1 MSAFD
6 ASTTVVVDDP
16 DHGPIEL
23 DVHLAGPADG
33 VPVLLLH
40 GFPQSARSW
49 DRVVERLAG
58 HGLRLVAPDQRGYSP
73 GARPAAVAA
82 YAVPRLVADVLAV
95 ADALDTGPFHLV
107 GHDWGAS
114 VAWALAAR
122 HPERLRTLTAL
133 SVPHLAAFGAA
144 LREDPEQ
151 QRRSAYI
158 RVFREPGRGEAS
170 LLDDDARG
178 LRALYG
184 GAVAAP
190 DVEAYVDLM
199 RSGALTP
206 ALGWYR
212 AMDGDLAATPP
223 VTVPTTFLWGADD
236 LATSPTAAHACGTHV
251 RADYRFVALE
261 GASHWTPDE
270 CPDQVATAVLDRVL
284 DRVPA
289 QAPQEDRDRGA

>member
-95 ADALDTGPFHLV
+95 ADALDTGPST
-107 GHDWGAS
+107 WSATTGAPRS
-114 VAWALAAR
+114 RGRSPRGTPSGCAR
-122 HPERLRTLTAL
+122 
-133 SVPHLAAFGAA
+133 
-144 LREDPEQ
+144 
-151 QRRSAYI
+151 
-158 RVFREPGRGEAS
+158 
-170 LLDDDARG
+170 
-178 LRALYG
+178 
-184 GAVAAP
+184 
-190 DVEAYVDLM
+190 
-199 RSGALTP
+199 
-206 ALGWYR
+206 
-212 AMDGDLAATPP
+212 
-223 VTVPTTFLWGADD
+223 
-236 LATSPTAAHACGTHV
+236 
-251 RADYRFVALE
+251 
-261 GASHWTPDE
+261 
-270 CPDQVATAVLDRVL
+270 
-284 DRVPA
+284 
-289 QAPQEDRDRGA
+289 